1 MIFKHLQ
8 HKRPLDRIYQLGVHC
23 RWEQYQWTPKWIYTN
38 PLRDIYRDTYI
49 YQIYLHM
56 EKCQGPKRCRE
67 WWIST
72 PCATTILTC
81 VTRLVDTSRN
91 SKCNICI
98 KLAIREIS
106 WNCTQNWIVQ
116 LKSKNIWYLKK
127 DRVSCSKILF
137 GQILPPPTKAGTWKK
152 GKRIRWRSCSTMQ

>member
-1 MIFKHLQ
+1 MDTQ
-8 HKRPLDRIYQLGVHC
+8 ATDSWIYQPPSWYISRYL
-23 RWEQYQWTPKWIYTN
+23 Q
-38 PLRDIYRDTYI
+38 TY
-49 YQIYLHM
+49 LNM
-56 EKCQGPKRCRE
+56 DKCQGPGIEPLKEDRSRKRYRG

-72 PCATTILTC
+72 PCVTTILTC

-98 KLAIREIS
+98 RLAIREIS

-137 GQILPPPTKAGTWKK
+137 GQILHPPTKAGTWKK
-152 GKRIRWRSCSTMQ
+152 GRIRWRSCNTMQCNAMQ